1 MLNTPPKPRRL
12 QVAGVL
18 LGSLVNALAS
28 AGCNDAGPIAPQ
40 SDRQPYAHPKVEEWR
55 PLSGVRSVDV
65 ELPTVFAFRIQQGE
79 DEGLR
84 IRGERVTVTN
94 VDTELRDGT
103 LEVRHN
109 LVLPPNVRPLA
120 PLELVLT
127 VSTLKSARVEG
138 PGMVEGSG
146 LEVERLLLRSAGAG
160 EMSFTNLTAAELE
173 VEVGGSEPTYASGQV
188 VSQDVRLTAS
198 GEYRGGDLA
207 SSEARVR
214 VSGGGSATVRA
225 RDRLVVTIVGS
236 GSVYYIGDPI
246 VESSITGS
254 GSVIRIEG

>member
-1 MLNTPPKPRRL
+1 MLNTPATRRRRR
-12 QVAGVL
+12 VAGV
-18 LGSLVNALAS
+18 SLVSLVLVLMAA
-28 AGCNDAGPIAPQ
+28 ACNEGGPAAPQ
-40 SDRQPYAHPKVEEWR
+40 GTPAPYAHPKVEEWW

-65 ELPTVFAFRIQQGE
+65 ELPTVFAFRIQQGD

-84 IRGERVTVTN
+84 LRGEKVTVTN
-94 VDTELRDGT
+94 VDTDLHDGT
-103 LEVRHN
+103 LEVRLN
-109 LVLPPNVRPLA
+109 LVLPPNVRPFA

-127 VSTLKSARVEG
+127 VRALETARVEG

-146 LEVERLLLRSAGAG
+146 LEVERLSLRSAGA
-160 EMSFTNLTAAELE
+160 SFPNLTAAELE

-188 VSQDVRLTAS
+188 VSQDVRLAAG
-198 GEYRGGDLA
+198 GEFRGGDLA
-207 SSEARVR
+207 SIEARVR
-214 VSGGGSATVRA
+214 ISGGGSATVRA

-246 VESSITGS
+246 IESSITGS